1 MVPDYYELLEEKV
14 DFEADNAIFLPRH
27 NVHRV
32 QEQIIHDRIPLS
44 PCYLCYNMKQRQ
56 LPNWQE
62 RAAFGW
68 STAGND
74 IVATIFICL
83 FFFPFFFS
91 PPSQPFLIEGVPGS
105 KNVFTESC

>member
-14 DFEADNAIFLPRH
+14 DFEADNAIFQPRH

-74 IVATIFICL
+74 VVATIFIRIFSSFFPVFFPL
-83 FFFPFFFS
+83 FFPPFFLRRDLFS
-91 PPSQPFLIEGVPGS
+91 
-105 KNVFTESC
+105 